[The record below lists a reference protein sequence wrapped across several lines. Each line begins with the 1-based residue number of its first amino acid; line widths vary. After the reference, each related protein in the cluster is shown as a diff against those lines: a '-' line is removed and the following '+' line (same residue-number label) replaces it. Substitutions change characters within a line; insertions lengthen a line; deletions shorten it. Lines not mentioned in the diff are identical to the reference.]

1 MWAAP
6 SSRQMLS
13 VAGADLPCIGGG
25 EAILVGGGLAS
36 LSFQSSY
43 VPDDRPSGGDALMG
57 TDARPTKEPSPAKK
71 TRYKP
76 GTGLLRTWLSWNRKV
91 DLGGGR
97 SISLWRVGVQH
108 ACPGFVGMVVV
119 VSGFGLLGIFS
130 RWVMVGAV
138 GVYVV
143 LVCLSIRL
151 RGWVPER

>member
-57 TDARPTKEPSPAKK
+57 LTLDRPRRHHQPRRHATNRGLDSFAHGLA
-71 TRYKP
+71 
-76 GTGLLRTWLSWNRKV
+76 GTA
-91 DLGGGR
+91 R
-97 SISLWRVGVQH
+97 SISAAGSLLACGGSGYSMLALALWAWLWWSRGL
-108 ACPGFVGMVVV
+108 AFW
-119 VSGFGLLGIFS
+119 VSS
-130 RWVMVGAV
+130 RG
-138 GVYVV
+138 G
-143 LVCLSIRL
+143 
-151 RGWVPER
+151 